1 MAVQALF
8 DVPKA
13 IQSGKRMP
21 IKIEDLP
28 RIYSCSCCGI
38 QMYEP
43 EVFYKSPYDY
53 SRHANDQYVHLC
65 KDCVADRFEEFAAVY
80 KDERIAVL
88 MICAMLNLYFNEEIY
103 IKTKSDKSAFVIG
116 DYIKRLNS
124 NKSIKKTFSDTLS
137 ELLQE
142 EGSLIDTNNSVDN
155 IENRALT
162 PEEIEAKNNVI
173 SIINYDPWVNY
184 PLSDRKYLFREL
196 VKYFDDDEVA
206 EDAYKLTVIIQIVES
221 NNQVRKY
228 NEQLA
233 MLNPLKDMEKIKT
246 LNAAISS
253 AVQNI
258 DKLAKEN
265 EISVKN
271 RSNKDVGKNTL
282 TFLMKRLRT
291 LDFDKAEADY
301 YDQLKSTGTQW
312 ALDMSFKAISENA
325 YFNENDWI
333 DIGEI
338 RRKLV
343 DKLQKEND
351 DLREDKR
358 SLSEQIQILESR
370 LQELDDSK
378 EDDLYEEEI

>member
-1 MAVQALF
+1 MAVQSLF
-8 DVPKA
+8 ELPKT
-13 IQSGKRMP
+13 QQTNKRIP
-21 IKIEDLP
+21 VKAEELP

-38 QMYEP
+38 QLYEP
-43 EVFYKSPYDY
+43 EVFYKNHEDY
-53 SRHANDQYVHLC
+53 NAKANSYYVHLC
-65 KDCVADRFEEFAAVY
+65 KDCTAERFEEFCTVY
-80 KDERIAVL
+80 KDERIATIMVCS
-88 MICAMLNLYFNEEIY
+88 ILNFYFNEEIY
-103 IKTKSDKSAFVIG
+103 IKAKSDKTNYFFS
-116 DYIKRLNS
+116 DYVKKLNTS
-124 NKSIKKTFSDTLS
+124 KEKKKTFTDTLV
-137 ELLQE
+137 ELLKQ
-142 EGSLIDTNNSVDN
+142 EGSLIDTDTSIDN
-155 IENRALT
+155 IENKALT
-162 PEEIEAKNNVI
+162 AEEIEAKNSVI

-184 PLSDRKYLFREL
+184 PLKDRKYLFREL
-196 VKYFDDDEVA
+196 VKYFDDDEIA

-233 MLNPLKDMEKIKT
+233 LLDPTKDMEKIKN

-258 DKLAKEN
+258 DKLAREN

-282 TFLMKRLRT
+282 TFLMKKLRN

-312 ALDMSFKAISENA
+312 ALDMSYKAISENA

-333 DIGEI
+333 DIGNI
-338 RRKLV
+338 RIELV
-343 DKLQKEND
+343 NKLQKEND

-358 SLSEQIQILESR
+358 RLSQKI
-370 LQELDDSK
+370 QELEARVGEL
-378 EDDLYEEEI
+378 EDEEETEEEENF

>member
-8 DVPKA
+8 DIPKA
-13 IQSGKRMP
+13 VQSGKRVP

-28 RIYSCSCCGI
+28 RIYSCSCCGV

-43 EVFYKSPYDY
+43 EVFYKSPHDY
-53 SRHANDQYVHLC
+53 SRHGNDQYVHLC
-65 KDCVADRFEEFAAVY
+65 KDCVADRFEEFVAIY

-88 MICAMLNLYFNEEIY
+88 MICAILNLYFNEEIY
-103 IKTKSDKSAFVIG
+103 IKTKSDKSSFVIG
-116 DYIKRLNS
+116 DYIKRLNG

-162 PEEIEAKNNVI
+162 PEEIEAKQSVI

-184 PLSDRKYLFREL
+184 PLPDRKYLFREL

-233 MLNPLKDMEKIKT
+233 LLNPLKDMEKIKN
-246 LNAAISS
+246 LNSAISS

-282 TFLMKRLRT
+282 TFLMKRLRN
-291 LDFDKAEADY
+291 LDFEKAEADY
-301 YDQLKSTGTQW
+301 YDQLRSPGTQW
-312 ALDMSFKAISENA
+312 AMDMSFKAISENA
-325 YFNENDWI
+325 HFNENDWI
-333 DIGEI
+333 DIGDI
-338 RRKLV
+338 RAELV
-343 DKLQKEND
+343 SELQKEND
-351 DLREDKR
+351 ELKEQKR
-358 SLSEQIQILESR
+358 LLTAKV
-370 LQELDDSK
+370 QELEEKVGELD
-378 EDDLYEEEI
+378 EETEEEI

>member
-13 IQSGKRMP
+13 VQSGKRMP

-28 RIYSCSCCGI
+28 RIYSCSCCGV

-43 EVFYKSPYDY
+43 EVFYKSPHDY

-65 KDCVADRFEEFAAVY
+65 KDCVADRFEEFVAIY

-88 MICAMLNLYFNEEIY
+88 MICAILNLYFNEEIY

-162 PEEIEAKNNVI
+162 PEEIEAKQSVI

-184 PLSDRKYLFREL
+184 PLPDRKYLFREL

-233 MLNPLKDMEKIKT
+233 LLDPIKDMEKIKN
-246 LNAAISS
+246 LNSAISS

-282 TFLMKRLRT
+282 TFLMKRLRN
-291 LDFDKAEADY
+291 LDFEKAEADY
-301 YDQLKSTGTQW
+301 YDQLRSPGTQW
-312 ALDMSFKAISENA
+312 AMDMSFKAISENA
-325 YFNENDWI
+325 HFNENDWN
-333 DIGEI
+333 DIGDI
-338 RRKLV
+338 RIELV
-343 DKLQKEND
+343 NELQKEND
-351 DLREDKR
+351 ELKEQKR
-358 SLSEQIQILESR
+358 LLTIRI
-370 LQELDDSK
+370 QELEEKVGELD
-378 EDDLYEEEI
+378 EEETEEEI

>member
-13 IQSGKRMP
+13 VQSGKRVP

-43 EVFYKSPYDY
+43 EVFYKSPHDY

-65 KDCVADRFEEFAAVY
+65 KDCVADRFEEFVAIY

-88 MICAMLNLYFNEEIY
+88 MICAILNLYFNEEIY
-103 IKTKSDKSAFVIG
+103 IKTKSDKSSFVIG
-116 DYIKRLNS
+116 DYIKRLNG

-162 PEEIEAKNNVI
+162 PEEIEAKQSVI

-184 PLSDRKYLFREL
+184 PLPDRKYLFREL

-233 MLNPLKDMEKIKT
+233 LLDPLKDMEKIKN
-246 LNAAISS
+246 LNSAISS

-282 TFLMKRLRT
+282 TFLMKRLRN
-291 LDFDKAEADY
+291 LDFEKAEADY
-301 YDQLKSTGTQW
+301 YDQLRSPGTQW
-312 ALDMSFKAISENA
+312 AMDMSFKAISENA
-325 YFNENDWI
+325 HFNENDWI
-333 DIGEI
+333 DIGDI
-338 RRKLV
+338 RAELV
-343 DKLQKEND
+343 SELQKEND
-351 DLREDKR
+351 ELKEQKR
-358 SLSEQIQILESR
+358 LLTAR
-370 LQELDDSK
+370 VQELEEKVGELD
-378 EDDLYEEEI
+378 EEETEEEI